1 MKRRIICDRTEPHCM
16 KCQKKGVSC
25 PGMGVR
31 YRFNDG
37 IAARGKLKGLKT
49 LSTDAAET
57 STRSRLV
64 QCIAAPKITRWVNTG
79 AEIGRKRK
87 PQNDS
92 SGKQPS
98 GKYQTVA
105 AKEDTSTEIILHAL
119 SPTLSYNDSIQDST
133 SLVDFPGITESE
145 DILLGYDSSFSLIRS
160 LEILD
165 SQARYLFSH
174 CKSVPAN
181 IKSPTLKYHSQHTCF
196 SSYDI
201 LRR

>member
-1 MKRRIICDRTEPHCM
+1 M

-49 LSTDAAET
+49 LSTDVAET
-57 STRSRLV
+57 STHSRLV
-64 QCIAAPKITRWVNTG
+64 QSIAAPKITKWVNAG
-79 AEIGRKRK
+79 ATIGRKRK

-105 AKEDTSTEIILHAL
+105 AKENASTEIILHAS
-119 SPTLSYNDSIQDST
+119 SPTLSYNYCAQDPT

-145 DILLGYDSSFSLIRS
+145 DILLGYELPFSLIPS
-160 LEILD
+160 LENLD

-174 CKSVPAN
+174 CKLVPAN
-181 IKSPTLKYHSQHTCF
+181 IKSPPLKHHSQHTRF
-196 SSYDI
+196 SSYGI
-201 LRR
+201 L

>member
-49 LSTDAAET
+49 LSTDVAET
-57 STRSRLV
+57 STHSRLV
-64 QCIAAPKITRWVNTG
+64 QSIAAPKITRWVNAG
-79 AEIGRKRK
+79 AKIGRKRK

-105 AKEDTSTEIILHAL
+105 AKENTSTEIILHAS
-119 SPTLSYNDSIQDST
+119 SPILSYNYCTQDPT
-133 SLVDFPGITESE
+133 SLIEFPGITESE
-145 DILLGYDSSFSLIRS
+145 DILLGYELPFSLIPS
-160 LEILD
+160 LENLD
-165 SQARYLFSH
+165 SQARYLFSY
-174 CKSVPAN
+174 CKLVPAN
-181 IKSPTLKYHSQHTCF
+181 IKSPPLKHHNQYTCF
-196 SSYDI
+196 SSYGI
-201 LRR
+201 L